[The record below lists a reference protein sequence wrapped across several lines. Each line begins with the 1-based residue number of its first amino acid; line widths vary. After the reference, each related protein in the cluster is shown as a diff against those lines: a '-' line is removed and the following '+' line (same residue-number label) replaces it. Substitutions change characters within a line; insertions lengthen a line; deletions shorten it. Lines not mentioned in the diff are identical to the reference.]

1 MNRQSVSIPFV
12 LPAPTGP
19 VVACALH
26 AGHEIRDSLRPF
38 LATDDDERRREEDP
52 CTELIADVDVGLIR
66 VLRSRFEVDLNRRR
80 SRAVYGGPEDTWGL
94 EPYRAELPECE
105 RAASLRLYDEFYAR
119 LERLLGLVV
128 ASHGCA
134 VVLDVHS
141 YNHRRRGPQASPD
154 DPAANPE
161 VNLGTGTMDSDRWR
175 TVAAGVVSDLSGAG
189 LDVRENVRF
198 TGGHMA
204 AWAHERFAGDV
215 CVLALEFKKTY
226 MDEWTGEVDEDHVE
240 RLRTSL
246 AGCVPGITAA
256 LGTRTGLN
264 VNEVVEGCGE

>member
-1 MNRQSVSIPFV
+1 VNRQVIPTPFV
-12 LPAPTGP
+12 FPEPSGP
-19 VVACALH
+19 VVSCALH

-38 LATDDDERRREEDP
+38 VATDDEQRRREEDP
-52 CTELIADVDVGLIR
+52 GTELIADVDVGLVH
-66 VLRSRFEVDLNRRR
+66 VLRSRFEVDLNRKR
-80 SRAVYGGPEDTWGL
+80 SRAVYAGPEDTWGL
-94 EPYRAELPECE
+94 DPWRAELPKREH
-105 RAASLRLYDEFYAR
+105 AISLHLYDEFYSR
-119 LERLLGLVV
+119 LDHLLGAVV

-141 YNHRRRGPQASPD
+141 YNHRRSGPEAPPD

-161 VNLGTGTMDSDRWR
+161 VNLGTGTMDFDRWG
-175 TVAAGVVSDLSGAG
+175 AMASGVVSDLSRAG

-204 AWAHERFAGDV
+204 AWAHKRFGGDV

-226 MDEWTGEVDEDHVE
+226 MDEWTGEVGVAHVE
-240 RLRTSL
+240 RLRTAL

-256 LGTRTGLN
+256 ASRL
-264 VNEVVEGCGE
+264 